1 MKPMIESLGP
11 MMDQAKTMMS
21 GLGGKNG
28 EGMGDLMAMAQKM
41 GITGK
46 KE

>member
-1 MKPMIESLGP
+1 

-21 GLGGKNG
+21 GIGDNK
-28 EGMGDLMAMAQKM
+28 GMGDLMAMAQKM
-41 GITGK
+41 GIGGK